1 MISID
6 ELYVL
11 FRQHRIVTTDSRKIE
26 PGSIF
31 FALKGEKFDGN
42 DYALAALAAGAAYAV
57 VDRTDLA
64 ERHNGCLPVPNVL
77 QALQELACHHRR
89 QLGIPLIAVTGTNG
103 KTTTKELIAAV
114 LKKKYNLLYT
124 QGNLNNHIGVPLT
137 LLQMQEEHQLALVEM
152 GASKPGDIKELAEI
166 AEPNFGLIT
175 NIGKAHLAGFG
186 SLDGVRKTKGELYDY
201 LKVHEGVV
209 FVNTDDRILTGMCD
223 GMSVIGYGTDPGCS
237 VCGKLRTEHSDVFCS
252 FFWKSRIEPEA
263 KEHFVNTRL
272 IGAYNLPNA
281 LAAVMVGFFFDVPSE
296 DIDRALEEYI
306 PNNSRS
312 QLIQTSSNSLIV
324 DAYNANPTSMEVA
337 LRNFHAIK
345 DNRLKVL
352 ILGDMLELGDESS
365 DAHAQILSVI
375 RELGPWQRVVLVGQ
389 EFLRLQTGKDGF
401 LYFSSIQELKEY
413 LTRNPVTDS
422 LILLKG
428 SHGIHLQ
435 EIPDLC

>member
-11 FRQHRIVTTDSRKIE
+11 FRRHRIVTTDSRKIQ
-26 PGSIF
+26 PGAIF

-42 DYALAALAAGAAYAV
+42 DYALSALAAGAAYAV
-57 VDRTDLA
+57 VDRADLA
-64 ERHNGCLPVPNVL
+64 DRHNGCLPVPNVL
-77 QALQELACHHRR
+77 QALQELARHHRR
-89 QLGIPLIAVTGTNG
+89 QVGIPIIAITGTNG

-137 LLQMQEEHQLALVEM
+137 LLQMQEDHQLGLVEM
-152 GASKPGDIKELAEI
+152 GASKPGDIKELVEI

-186 SLDGVRKTKGELYDY
+186 SLEGVRKTKGELYDY

-209 FVNTDDRILTGMCD
+209 FVNADDSILTGMCD
-223 GMSVIGYGTDPGCS
+223 GMSVIGYGTGPDNS

-252 FFWKSRIEPEA
+252 FSWKSQIEPEV
-263 KEHFVNTRL
+263 KEHLVNTRL

-281 LAAVMVGFFFDVPSE
+281 LAAVTVGFFFDVPSE
-296 DIDRALEEYI
+296 DIDKALEEYI

-345 DNRLKVL
+345 DNRFKVL

-375 RELGPWQRVVLVGQ
+375 RELGPWQRVILVGQ

-401 LYFSSIQELKEY
+401 LYFPSIEELKEY
-413 LTRNPVTDS
+413 LTRNPIIDS